1 MTAEREEEAKNV
13 ARTAPLGHGVESGR
27 RTEQVAFVGCFYKR
41 VPLDRVSR
49 GQLEGGEAI
58 GYAGD

>member
-1 MTAEREEEAKNV
+1 MTPGREQEAKSV
-13 ARTAPLGHGVESGR
+13 ARAAPLGRGVESGR

-41 VPLDRVSR
+41 VPLDHVSR